1 MAHFRKSSISRDEYY
16 DDQHRFEHWYRDNSV
31 YFITARCKDR
41 FRAFASEQAN
51 DIFWDRFNFYTVQ
64 YGFIPFVTTLMD
76 NHYHTEGFPPTR
88 RESRCDDAAYSRI
101 RLEIGQRPASP
112 EAQAVLVRLREAGLF

>member
-31 YFITARCKDR
+31 DFITARCKDR
-41 FRAFASEQAN
+41 FRAFASEQAKA
-51 DIFWDRFNFYTVQ
+51 IFWDRFNFYTVQ
-64 YGFIPFVTTLMD
+64 YGFIPF
-76 NHYHTEGFPPTR
+76 
-88 RESRCDDAAYSRI
+88 